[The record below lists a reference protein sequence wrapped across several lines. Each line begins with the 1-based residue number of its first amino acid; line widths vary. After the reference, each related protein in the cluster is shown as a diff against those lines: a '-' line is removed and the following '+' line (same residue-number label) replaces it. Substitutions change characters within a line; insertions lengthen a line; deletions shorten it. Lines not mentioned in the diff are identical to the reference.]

1 MQAVISALGFIVV
14 LLDNLWVGGEY
25 VEAGEV
31 LQVDRAVRNDWIGS
45 KLARDANDEEVE
57 EYRAAE
63 LEAAAE
69 AAADAEAAEA
79 AKVADK
85 AEAEAGDDDQGK
97 GAKKAPA
104 K

>member
-1 MQAVISALGFIVV
+1 MKALGLALGFIVV

-63 LEAAAE
+63 LEAAADAE
-69 AAADAEAAEA
+69 AAAEAAEA

-85 AEAEAGDDDQGK
+85 AEDDAGEGDQVK
-97 GAKKAPA
+97 GAKKAAA